1 MRGLVFGVMVTLVA
15 CSNLAGS
22 TTTSG
27 LPESEPA
34 QLIAELGA
42 AGIDAAQVD
51 TFSSDP
57 LGGDGLL
64 VCLGAQELRVYL
76 FPSDHEAAAAA
87 ARIDPE
93 DPSNLGSAMVAW
105 AGRPRFWLR
114 GPMLVLY
121 LGEDDDT
128 EHLLADILE
137 EPIARASGPGRGVPG
152 VPGQCEG

>member
-1 MRGLVFGVMVTLVA
+1 MRALAFGVLLIVVA

-22 TTTSG
+22 TATSD
-27 LPESEPA
+27 LPESEAA
-34 QLIAELGA
+34 QLIVELGA
-42 AGIDAAQVD
+42 TGIDAAQVD
-51 TFSSDP
+51 TFSSNP

-64 VCLGAQELRVYL
+64 VCLGAEELRVYL
-76 FPSDHEAAAAA
+76 FQSDQEAAAKA
-87 ARIDPE
+87 ARIDPD

-121 LGEDDDT
+121 LGEDNDT
-128 EHLLADILE
+128 ENLLTDILG
-137 EPIARASGPGRGVPG
+137 EPISRASGPGRGLPG